1 VVGGASVVTSV
12 TSDVIV
18 VPGEVGT
25 FLDVEKWRHGD
36 ETLSWR
42 GSTAKARL
50 FVSN

>member
-1 VVGGASVVTSV
+1 MAGEAGVVTLV

-25 FLDVEKWRHGD
+25 FLDVGKWRHGD

-50 FVSN
+50 FVF